1 MNFSLGVGIFK
12 SLSCLLFSGTPS
24 VPQKEWLSPLY
35 LLFLHVLSGLVRPFC
50 FIHQE
55 NPTCLQSAKK
65 FFKISGLIPNH
76 PLPHL
81 LQIYSCQSYNG
92 ISGKRESKRVSICH
106 LDGSFSSLSMCSSL
120 IAYTAECQGL
130 CFPDQLAVTCMN
142 LHQAIRGQN
151 HSILHHFCVYLEKQL
166 LKNFILEQN

>member
-106 LDGSFSSLSMCSSL
+106 LDGSFSSLSMCSSPDCL
-120 IAYTAECQGL
+120 YRRMPRSLLPRSACGHLYEPSLGYQRAEPFYFASFLCVPRKIAT
-130 CFPDQLAVTCMN
+130 
-142 LHQAIRGQN
+142 
-151 HSILHHFCVYLEKQL
+151 
-166 LKNFILEQN
+166 